1 MLRVCYDKNMKDKIY
16 YAVIIGGGP
25 CGASAAQALAKRG
38 VSTLV
43 LERCALPRYKSCSGM
58 IIAKTAQ
65 LVERYF
71 DVCIPDSVKCTPYDN
86 WGMVFVT
93 DEGKEYK
100 FRQSGFNVWRSE
112 FDNWLLSMAIE
123 SGAELKDGIGVVD
136 VKDNGEYV
144 ETVLDDKS
152 TVRSRYV
159 IDCEGAV
166 GAIKRKLIGG
176 NKDYIVTYQAFYDG
190 NIRLDPHYFYAYL
203 QPQLSQYD
211 AWFNVKDG
219 MLVLGVAV
227 KDIDKIRQYNE
238 AFLNYMYVNH
248 DLKIKRKIKEE
259 KWIMPHIAKG
269 CPIDYGLGRIL
280 FAGEVAGFLN
290 PMGEGISCGMES
302 GYLAGEAIADNFAS
316 SQKVLSAYR
325 ESCKDL
331 HAYMQRQWHLTA
343 LMSSKFRHM
352 KMQ

>member
-1 MLRVCYDKNMKDKIY
+1 
-16 YAVIIGGGP
+16 
-25 CGASAAQALAKRG
+25 
-38 VSTLV
+38 
-43 LERCALPRYKSCSGM
+43 
-58 IIAKTAQ
+58 
-65 LVERYF
+65 
-71 DVCIPDSVKCTPYDN
+71 
-86 WGMVFVT
+86 
-93 DEGKEYK
+93 
-100 FRQSGFNVWRSE
+100 
-112 FDNWLLSMAIE
+112 
-123 SGAELKDGIGVVD
+123 
-136 VKDNGEYV
+136 
-144 ETVLDDKS
+144 
-152 TVRSRYV
+152 
-159 IDCEGAV
+159 
-166 GAIKRKLIGG
+166 
-176 NKDYIVTYQAFYDG
+176 
-190 NIRLDPHYFYAYL
+190 
-203 QPQLSQYD
+203 
-211 AWFNVKDG
+211 

-302 GYLAGEAIADNFAS
+302 GCLAGEAVADNFAS

-325 ESCKDL
+325 ESCKNL